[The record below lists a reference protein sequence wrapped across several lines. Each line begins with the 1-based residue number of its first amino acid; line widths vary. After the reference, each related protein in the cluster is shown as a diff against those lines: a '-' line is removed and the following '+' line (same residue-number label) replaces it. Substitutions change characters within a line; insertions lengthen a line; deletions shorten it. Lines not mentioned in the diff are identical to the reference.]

1 MPGSL
6 EEIRNWKL
14 EAKFEDTEKYFYE
27 FSAVDRLTSGD
38 KFFVVGRKGTGKT
51 AISEYLRKINKY
63 DVFAEKLTFKNFPF
77 NELYSRRDDKFI
89 LPNQYITLWKYLIYS
104 FVCKLMAKN
113 AQIDRAV
120 SVSLS
125 QLYAPDAETN
135 LRRMLERWT
144 ASEFSVNV
152 LGSGGKVSKKSHSQ
166 VTNWIEK
173 CDVLEDVVKAYC
185 DNSTYFILF
194 DELDEDYKDMI
205 NNYQKSEYLSLIT
218 SLFKAVM
225 DVVQIFREYGKNIFP
240 IVFLRDDI
248 YDLIQDADKNKWNDF
263 KIELEW
269 SKEHI
274 QSLLSFRLSRAAN
287 PVGAILPF
295 HAAWRTAFADTK
307 VRFGFQQKSRID
319 SFDFIARSAQQRPRD
334 FIRYIQVCAEF
345 CSRAGKSIIDAE
357 TVRREDK
364 SFSNYLREELDNEI
378 QGLLPD
384 IREIFDTLAHLR
396 KQEFGIVEF
405 RRIYQDRLRKSLVK
419 TPDPDFVL
427 QVLFHFSVVG
437 NKPSQRMV
445 DVFKFKNKEARFN
458 ANEQIVIH
466 RGLYKSLQI
475 I

>member
-263 KIELEW
+263 KI
-269 SKEHI
+269 
-274 QSLLSFRLSRAAN
+274 
-287 PVGAILPF
+287 
-295 HAAWRTAFADTK
+295 
-307 VRFGFQQKSRID
+307 
-319 SFDFIARSAQQRPRD
+319 
-334 FIRYIQVCAEF
+334 
-345 CSRAGKSIIDAE
+345 
-357 TVRREDK
+357 
-364 SFSNYLREELDNEI
+364 
-378 QGLLPD
+378 
-384 IREIFDTLAHLR
+384 
-396 KQEFGIVEF
+396 
-405 RRIYQDRLRKSLVK
+405 
-419 TPDPDFVL
+419 
-427 QVLFHFSVVG
+427 
-437 NKPSQRMV
+437 
-445 DVFKFKNKEARFN
+445 
-458 ANEQIVIH
+458 
-466 RGLYKSLQI
+466 
-475 I
+475 